1 MIKTIRHKGL
11 KALYE
16 KDQTRG
22 VQQSQVKRLRAILA
36 RLDAAATPADM
47 DFPGLRLHP
56 LKGEMA
62 EFYAVE
68 VSGNWRVIFRF
79 DADGNATD
87 IDLIDYH

>member
-16 KDQTRG
+16 KNQTKG
-22 VQQSQVKRLRAILA
+22 LQQSQINRLRALLA
-36 RLDAAATPADM
+36 RLEAASTAADM

-62 EFYAVE
+62 GFYAVD
-68 VSGNWRVIFRF
+68 VSGNWRLVFRF
-79 DADGNATD
+79 DDDGNALD
-87 IDLIDYH
+87 VDLVDYH

>member
-1 MIKTIRHKGL
+1 MVKTIRHKGL

-16 KDQTRG
+16 KDQTKG
-22 VQQSQVKRLRAILA
+22 IQQSQIKRLRAILA

-56 LKGEMA
+56 LKGDMA
-62 EFYAVE
+62 GFYAVD

-79 DADGNATD
+79 DEDGNATD

>member
-62 EFYAVE
+62 GFYAVE

>member
-16 KDQTRG
+16 KDQTKG
-22 VQQSQVKRLRAILA
+22 VQQIQVKRLRAILA

-47 DFPGLRLHP
+47 DFPGLRLHL
-56 LKGEMA
+56 LKGAMA
-62 EFYAVE
+62 GFYAVD

-79 DADGNATD
+79 DEDGNATD